1 MGYFCYQQITLFCA
15 ALTVYKLSSLDK
27 VCVCVGGCDVDGN
40 RCSVSRNSFPRG
52 GRTELEEVDGGLSQ
66 VSANRKIWMLLFRYM
81 FCCCLQNLKNVFKAI
96 HHLCRTICVLG
107 LVVCLS
113 AGLWKK
119 YLPDFHETWWKT
131 VAWGEEEPIKGWSRS
146 KSRGG

>member
-1 MGYFCYQQITLFCA
+1 MFYFKLIRGRMGYFCYQQITLCCA
-15 ALTVYKLSSLDK
+15 ALTVYKLSSLEN

-81 FCCCLQNLKNVFKAI
+81 FCCCLQNLKKTCSKQSNSSPLPN
-96 HHLCRTICVLG
+96 HLCFRVGCL
-107 LVVCLS
+107 LVCRITEKILTRFS
-113 AGLWKK
+113 
-119 YLPDFHETWWKT
+119 
-131 VAWGEEEPIKGWSRS
+131 
-146 KSRGG
+146 

>member
-15 ALTVYKLSSLDK
+15 ALTVQAQQFRES
-27 VCVCVGGCDVDGN
+27 VGGCDVDDDDDGN
-40 RCSVSRNSFPRG
+40 RCPVSSNSFPRG

-66 VSANRKIWMLLFRYM
+66 VSANKKIWMLLFRYM
-81 FCCCLQNLKNVFKAI
+81 FCCCLQNLNNVFKAI

-107 LVVCLS
+107 LAVCLS

-119 YLPDFHETWWKT
+119 YLPDCHETWWKT
-131 VAWGEEEPIKGWSRS
+131 VAWGEEEPMKGSSRS